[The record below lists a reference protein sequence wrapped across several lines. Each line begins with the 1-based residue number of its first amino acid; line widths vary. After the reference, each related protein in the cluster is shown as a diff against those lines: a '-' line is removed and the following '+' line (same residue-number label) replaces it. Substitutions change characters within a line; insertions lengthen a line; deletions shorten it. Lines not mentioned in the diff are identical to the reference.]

1 MKYRRYLFIPLLIV
15 AVLSLFIIPQPPT
28 SVLATETVMEFTFDH
43 QPLVRVTD
51 PALMVQDNHTKS
63 LLAEQGI
70 NSEYVELVQD
80 YGKTLTTAV
89 KDAKSANPLTKNKPD
104 PTPYARTYQDKVSG
118 KYIMEVQQLPMVN
131 VNGQKCDTSW
141 NTKDGKNFTAG
152 INQFS
157 ASVATT
163 KVTVIVL
170 NDQPDGKTKKDTVL
184 VYQPQL
190 YLGVKEVKQSGISIL
205 PVDPLNEN
213 YTNNTL
219 QWDYGICVRNLRLI
233 EGSLQGSWTFY
244 SNPGN
249 SVRIVYNQTPANAL
263 KLGQYATDG
272 DTETVPKSV
281 FDSAEYP
288 FTVGDSQT
296 FYPDAHTETSSVDGY
311 ASRVN
316 ATDNWATKIAS
327 DGTNAD
333 DTVATSWVTRMQSA
347 GVDGLWNGYFRGLF
361 LFDTSGLNDTATIT
375 AATLSIRGQSKSDN
389 LSVTPDINIYSSNP
403 ASNTAVAAGDYDSLG
418 STAFSTAITY
428 ANWLTSATFNDFAL
442 NASGLAAIPVDG
454 VAKFGARNANYDVS
468 GTPPTWSSSKVSEI
482 KCYNSEQGAGYKPKL
497 VVTYTVPTAPTIT
510 LSAATLIT
518 GTTARLNGNV
528 TDTGGEN
535 PTVTMYWGDNDGGQV
550 AGDWD
555 NNSAPTS
562 PAQPQG
568 VAAFYLDASSLTSS
582 KTYYFSAK
590 GTNSYGTNWAA
601 ASLSFKTLSRIA
613 KINGISLND
622 FSIIW

>member
-43 QPLVRVTD
+43 QPLARVTD

-63 LLAEQGI
+63 LMEAQGI
-70 NSEYVELVQD
+70 DTNYVELVQD
-80 YGKTLTTAV
+80 YGKTLTTAE
-89 KDAKSANPLTKNKPD
+89 KDAKDSNPLTKSLPN
-104 PTPYARTYQDKVSG
+104 PTPYARYYKDKVSG

-190 YLGVKEVKQSGISIL
+190 YLGVKEVKATKTTIL
-205 PVDPLNEN
+205 PIDPLNEN

-281 FDSAEYP
+281 FDSAQYP

-296 FYPDAHTETSSVDGY
+296 FYPDAHTESTSVDGY
-311 ASRVN
+311 CTQVGTLS
-316 ATDNWATKIAS
+316 WANLIAS
-327 DGTNAD
+327 AGSGVADSNAYGYILYISS
-333 DTVATSWVTRMQSA
+333 ATTSDVWSS
-347 GVDGLWNGYFRGLF
+347 LYRGLF
-361 LFDTSGLNDTATIT
+361 LFDTSGLDDAATIT
-375 AATLSIRGQSKSDN
+375 GAVTSFYTRGKTDTGGW
-389 LSVTPDINIYSSNP
+389 TPDVNIYSSNP
-403 ASNTAVAAGDYDSLG
+403 ASNTGLVAGDFDSLG
-418 STAFSTAITY
+418 STAFATTITY
-428 ANWLTSATFNDFAL
+428 ANLADSGYTDFTL
-442 NASGLAAIPVDG
+442 NASGIAAIPVDG
-454 VAKFGARNANYDVS
+454 VAKFGVRNANYDVAA
-468 GTPPTWSSSKVSEI
+468 SSPVWASAKTAGYQV
-482 KCYNSEQGAGYKPKL
+482 YMSEQGAGYKPKL
-497 VVTYTVPTAPTIT
+497 VVTYTIPSAPTIT
-510 LSAATLIT
+510 ISAASLIT
-518 GTTARLNGNV
+518 STTARLNGNV
-528 TDTGGEN
+528 TATGGEN
-535 PTVTMYWGDNDGGQV
+535 PTVTMYWGDNDGGQIT
-550 AGDWD
+550 GDWD

-568 VAAFYLDASSLTSS
+568 VAAFYYDATSLTSS

-590 GTNSYGTNWAA
+590 ATNSYGTSWAA